1 MPILYRQLSKELL
14 ALFFAIL
21 LILLTIILSFRLTN
35 LLSAAATGDLPL
47 RAVWQLLYLQ
57 SLRFLILL
65 SPLSFILAA
74 TLTLGRLYRDHE
86 ISALLASGISQTH
99 LLKALLLTALPLSF
113 FLYLLNHHTLPHL
126 YQQQDTL
133 KQQANQQASLL
144 LFTPN
149 TFQQI
154 SDHLTLHASAQ
165 QQTQLQNILIAHTPP
180 NQPQSLIF
188 AQSGHIDPHTTPP
201 QLHLNNGQRLN
212 WRHLERPET
221 ISLDQFQHAQLTLP
235 TPQITPS
242 DRLRNLENHQL
253 SQSPAHQSE
262 RQKRHNPALA
272 LLIFTLALPLLCQS
286 KPRQS
291 PYHKILPIFLLFSLY
306 LNLLDT
312 LTTLI
317 KKTTLPAY
325 PGSYSLHLLL
335 LALTAYFWHRYHHPK
350 SPRTA

>member
-86 ISALLASGISQTH
+86 ISALLASGISQTR

-154 SDHLTLHASAQ
+154 SDHLTIHASAQ

-201 QLHLNNGQRLN
+201 TAPPQQR
-212 WRHLERPET
+212 T
-221 ISLDQFQHAQLTLP
+221 
-235 TPQITPS
+235 TPQLAPP
-242 DRLRNLENHQL
+242 RAPRNHQPRPIPTRPTHPPHPTNHP
-253 SQSPAHQSE
+253 QRPPAQP
-262 RQKRHNPALA
+262 R
-272 LLIFTLALPLLCQS
+272 
-286 KPRQS
+286 KP
-291 PYHKILPIFLLFSLY
+291 P
-306 LNLLDT
+306 T
-312 LTTLI
+312 
-317 KKTTLPAY
+317 
-325 PGSYSLHLLL
+325 
-335 LALTAYFWHRYHHPK
+335 
-350 SPRTA
+350 

>member
-154 SDHLTLHASAQ
+154 SDHLTIHASAQ

-180 NQPQSLIF
+180 QPT
-188 AQSGHIDPHTTPP
+188 AKPHLRPKRTHRPPHHPPTAPPQQRTTPQLAPPRAPRNHQPRPIPTRPTHPPHPTNHP
-201 QLHLNNGQRLN
+201 Q
-212 WRHLERPET
+212 RPP
-221 ISLDQFQHAQLTLP
+221 AQPRKPPTQP
-235 TPQITPS
+235 KPRASKRTPKTPQPRPCPS
-242 DRLRNLENHQL
+242 HLHPRPP
-253 SQSPAHQSE
+253 SP
-262 RQKRHNPALA
+262 
-272 LLIFTLALPLLCQS
+272 LPKQTAP
-286 KPRQS
+286 KP
-291 PYHKILPIFLLFSLY
+291 LP
-306 LNLLDT
+306 
-312 LTTLI
+312 
-317 KKTTLPAY
+317 
-325 PGSYSLHLLL
+325 
-335 LALTAYFWHRYHHPK
+335 
-350 SPRTA
+350 